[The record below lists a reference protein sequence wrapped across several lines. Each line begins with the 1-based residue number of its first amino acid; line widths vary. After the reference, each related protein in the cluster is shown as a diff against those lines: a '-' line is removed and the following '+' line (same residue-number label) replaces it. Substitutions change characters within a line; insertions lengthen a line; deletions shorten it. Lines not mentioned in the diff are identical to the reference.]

1 MAALFCRIPGG
12 WWAGAFRWSTLHC
25 SIQLVPVVRLS
36 RVTPERVISWNLDQD
51 DPDAVRVLDVH
62 LGQAPRLGGRLPY
75 DRASGRGQPGVLG
88 VHIADLD
95 PDHHRAPGRPGRVA
109 GDLEQSLA
117 EEEHQPGIV
126 RRAELPVDGQAE
138 QVAVEAAAAV
148 QIAGAQQD
156 PAAQNIHATIPASRS
171 ATRKA
176 EENARSAAVIGASGS
191 RQVPDALTRIAAS
204 SVLGQVTSMHRF
216 AAYPGTTRMP

>member
-1 MAALFCRIPGG
+1 MIGG
-12 WWAGAFRWSTLHC
+12 D
-25 SIQLVPVVRLS
+25 
-36 RVTPERVISWNLDQD
+36 LDQD
-51 DPDAVRVLDVH
+51 DPDAVGVLDVH
-62 LGQAPRLGGRLPY
+62 LDQAPRLGCRFPR
-75 DRASGRGQPGVLG
+75 DRDPGRGQPGVLG
-88 VHIADLD
+88 VNVADLD
-95 PDHHRAPGRPGRVA
+95 PDHHRTAGRPGRVA

-148 QIAGAQQD
+148 QVAGAQQD
-156 PAAQNIHATIPASRS
+156 PAAQNVHATIPASRS
-171 ATRKA
+171 AAREA